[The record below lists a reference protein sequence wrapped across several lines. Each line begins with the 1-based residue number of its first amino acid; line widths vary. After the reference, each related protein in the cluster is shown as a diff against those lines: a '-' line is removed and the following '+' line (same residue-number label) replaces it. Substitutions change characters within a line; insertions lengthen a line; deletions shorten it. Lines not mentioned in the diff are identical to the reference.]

1 MSRLESENTVLQIYH
16 HMFTNMTPKR
26 TIESQT
32 NRNYT
37 KLRPS
42 ITLSV
47 IYYSQSCIRGK
58 AITAPKTENMTRT
71 IQKGTAFFWFF
82 SRRASATGCA
92 LLATTGACW
101 TAGDGAGAAGF
112 SRGSGSAAVFSNCCC
127 WLYFSTYSGNSFLK
141 CGQFLLQRE
150 TLISVSR

>member
-16 HMFTNMTPKR
+16 HMFTNMTPR
-26 TIESQT
+26 GRPIE
-32 NRNYT
+32 NIY
-37 KLRPS
+37 K
-42 ITLSV
+42 ITPRYHTFSV